1 MNFFKVISTDK
12 AVKPFGHYS
21 QAIVY
26 NDLIFVSMQ
35 LGASPQHPNQV
46 GTIEE
51 QTIQAL
57 TNVEAILEEAGSSLQ
72 KVLKVTVYVSDM
84 SSWDSINAIY
94 VDFFKTHRPARA
106 VVPSGTFPK
115 GFQVGFDVIAS
126 V

>member
-21 QAIVY
+21 QGIVY

-35 LGASPQHPNQV
+35 LGASPHHPNKV

-51 QTIQAL
+51 QTTQAL
-57 TNVEAILEEAGSSLQ
+57 TNVAAILEEAGSNLQ

-84 SSWDSINAIY
+84 SSWEAINAIY
-94 VDFFKTHRPARA
+94 VDFFKAHRPARG
-106 VVPSGTFPK
+106 VVPTGTFHK
-115 GFQVGFDVIAS
+115 GFQVAFDVIAS